1 MDNRR
6 AGRAGRI
13 PLWDETRARVI
24 RQIAPPELNALAAQQ
39 KIAWFHSNSGKDA
52 VCLIVAPWQSRK
64 YGAAIHDSPTT
75 ITAHD
80 MQSNVGLNGERVPGF
95 NRYEHRDFDIVGN
108 DVDAAMTKIEVW
120 HWVYD
125 ERNVGICA
133 GKAHGVTAC

>member
-1 MDNRR
+1 M
-6 AGRAGRI
+6 
-13 PLWDETRARVI
+13 
-24 RQIAPPELNALAAQQ
+24 RQLSPAELNGLAAQQ
-39 KIAWFHSNSGKDA
+39 KIAWFRTAKGKDA

-80 MQSNVGLNGERVPGF
+80 MQSNVGLNGDRVPGF

-108 DVDAAMTKIEVW
+108 DVDAAMTKIEIW
-120 HWVYD
+120 HLVHD

-133 GKAHGVTAC
+133 GVAHGVTAVPCL